1 MDVLE
6 AINNWIIVIKYNDK
20 NRSTLLWI
28 KSQVSSV
35 LHPPP
40 FEFWKAYH
48 NFGPITLYDSNIYK
62 PDHRISNT
70 SPCRLSTKPHLLKNK
85 HGCMTLYSQ
94 LTIMKFYWT
103 NEYIN
108 SCHVKSYISYQI
120 NITYI
125 HIIDYG
131 FLFLHTR
138 WMWCT
143 VITGILNFNTCT
155 SWSQDVVIWFFP
167 SSLFTPRA
175 CLSQIHSHVPSCTV
189 ISTSIIFVS
198 IATFT
203 NMGEC

>member
-1 MDVLE
+1 
-6 AINNWIIVIKYNDK
+6 
-20 NRSTLLWI
+20 
-28 KSQVSSV
+28 
-35 LHPPP
+35 
-40 FEFWKAYH
+40 
-48 NFGPITLYDSNIYK
+48 
-62 PDHRISNT
+62 
-70 SPCRLSTKPHLLKNK
+70 
-85 HGCMTLYSQ
+85 MTLYSQ

-131 FLFLHTR
+131 LLFLHTR

-143 VITGILNFNTCT
+143 VITGILNFNTCN

-203 NMGEC
+203 NMGECKGIRLSIPYARFHWANLKRDPLKLSPPKVYRHLYTLIIMN